1 MSIGALVGKTLE
13 SVVRDG
19 DEAILFV
26 TVDGPDYRMWHRQ
39 DCCESV
45 CIEDVNGDLQDLVGT
60 PILGAEELTN
70 EPEPKEPHDD
80 ESQTWT
86 FYRLST
92 IKGTVTIRWYG
103 SSNGYYSESVD
114 FDEV

>member
-1 MSIGALVGKTLE
+1 MSIEALVGKTLE
-13 SVVRDG
+13 SVSRVD
-19 DEAILFV
+19 DEAIIFV
-26 TVDGPDYRMWHRQ
+26 TTEGPDYRMWHRQ
-39 DCCESV
+39 DCCERV
-45 CIEDVNGDLQDLVGT
+45 YVEDVNGDLQDLVGS
-60 PILGAEELTN
+60 PILTAEELTS
-70 EPEPKEPHDD
+70 EPEPAEPHDD

-103 SSNGYYSESVD
+103 TSNGYYSESVD